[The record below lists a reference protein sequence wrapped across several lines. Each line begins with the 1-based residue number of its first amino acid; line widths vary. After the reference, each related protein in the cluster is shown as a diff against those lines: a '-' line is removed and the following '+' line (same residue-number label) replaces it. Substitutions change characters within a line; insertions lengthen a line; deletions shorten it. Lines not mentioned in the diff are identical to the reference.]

1 MKVNDIDLCIPKQ
14 IPTEVSQ
21 YEKDVKQLGV
31 GKTGKVG
38 IMELELQ
45 RGINNKTKV
54 TKQFSQVPLQVQRAL
69 YPDRII
75 PEMAYIYIVSPSGG
89 ILQGDRY
96 RTDITL
102 ENRAMAHITTQ
113 GATRIYSMDSNIAT
127 QIYNISVRKGC
138 YLEYIPDQ
146 IIPYRNSRY
155 YQEVNLEVHSDST
168 LIYSEV
174 LTPGRVAMD
183 ESFAYDICFL
193 RTRCIDQEN
202 KIKIYENSKIV
213 PKTQKISD
221 LGIMGNYSILGTV
234 YVLTKKK
241 TISELKAMLS
251 EKIESNDRISCG
263 ISTISDESGVII
275 RILGKKTEDI
285 FQTIFNVVEICRNYI
300 LGVQF
305 SKIRKN

>member
-1 MKVNDIDLCIPKQ
+1 MKTDDINRCIPNQ
-14 IPTEVSQ
+14 IPTEVLQ
-21 YEKDVKQLGV
+21 YERDIKQLGV
-31 GKTGKVG
+31 GKAGKIG

-45 RGINNKTKV
+45 LNNNDKTNV

-69 YPDRII
+69 YPDRMI

-89 ILQGDRY
+89 VLQGDRY

-113 GATRIYSMDSNIAT
+113 GATRVYSMDTNFAT
-127 QIYNISVRKGC
+127 QIFNISVKNGS

-155 YQEVNLEVHSDST
+155 YQEVNLNIHSNST
-168 LIYSEV
+168 LVYSEV
-174 LTPGRVAMD
+174 MTPGRVAMD
-183 ESFAYDICFL
+183 ESFEYDICFL
-193 RTRCIDQEN
+193 RTKCTDEEN

-213 PKTQKISD
+213 PKIQKISE
-221 LGIMGNYSILGTV
+221 LGILGIYPIVGTV

-241 TISELKAMLS
+241 TISELRSILS
-251 EKIESNDRISCG
+251 EKIESNERISCG
-263 ISTISDESGVII
+263 ISTISDESGIII
-275 RILGKKTEDI
+275 RILGKKTEDV
-285 FQTIFNVVEICRNYI
+285 FQTIFNIVEACRNHI

-305 SKIRKN
+305 TKIRKN